1 MFPENNIHPILFEE
15 CYVKGQSANMAAQG
29 PRYGVSNMIE
39 DYPVLNPGACD
50 DYEGVHLFIL
60 VHGF

>member
-1 MFPENNIHPILFEE
+1 MNMFPDSNIHPILFEE
-15 CYVKGQSANMAAQG
+15 CYVKDSSDNNNQRKNE
-29 PRYGVSNMIE
+29 VLE
-39 DYPVLNPGACD
+39 DFPLLQPLACD